1 MWRAVCLS
9 GCLMLT
15 GSASAATPD
24 EPPLMLLEQARLA
37 AQRLDYS
44 GVFFHQRGQEVGSTR
59 IIHLHAGHPVQEKLE
74 RLDGP
79 PSVTLRHGD
88 ELKTYLP
95 NQKRLLIESRR
106 VQPGFPGLVPLRR
119 EAIERC
125 YAVRRFDGDRI
136 AGRATKAIA
145 LDPRDNYHYA
155 YRFWSDARTGL
166 LLRAQTLSEQGE
178 VVEQVTF
185 TELKVGGIRPGLL
198 KAGVADTRGWQ
209 VERIMARPADLPAWQ
224 ARWLPDGFTRVA
236 SVSRSLD
243 SASGARRE
251 VAQLLYSDGLAGL
264 SVFIEPWTP
273 ERVASPLHLG
283 ALNMVGK
290 RHGKFWLTIVGD
302 VPMAAIRKVAD
313 AIEFAETSPR

>member
-1 MWRAVCLS
+1 MWRAACLWV
-9 GCLMLT
+9 CLMLADT
-15 GSASAATPD
+15 VLAAAPD
-24 EPPLMLLEQARLA
+24 EHPLLLLERARLA
-37 AQRLDYS
+37 AQRLDYR
-44 GVFFHQRGQEVGSTR
+44 GIFFHQRGHEVASTR
-59 IIHLHAGHPVQEKLE
+59 ITHLRSGHPLQERLE

-95 NQKRLLIESRR
+95 HQKRLLIESRH
-106 VQPGFPGLVPLRR
+106 VQPGFPGLVPVNR
-119 EAIERC
+119 EAIDR
-125 YAVRRFDGDRI
+125 YFAVRRFDGGRI
-136 AGRATKAIA
+136 AGRATNAIA
-145 LDPRDNYHYA
+145 LDPRDDYHYA
-155 YRFWSDARTGL
+155 YRFWSDTRTGL

-185 TELKVGGIRPGLL
+185 TEVKLGSIRPALL
-198 KAGVADTRGWQ
+198 KAGLADTRGWQ
-209 VERIMARPADLPAWQ
+209 VERLLAQPADLAEWRL
-224 ARWLPDGFTRVA
+224 RWLPAGFARVA

-243 SASGARRE
+243 TTSGVRRE

-273 ERVASPLHLG
+273 ERVASPLQLG

>member
-1 MWRAVCLS
+1 
-9 GCLMLT
+9 
-15 GSASAATPD
+15 
-24 EPPLMLLEQARLA
+24 MLLERARLA

-59 IIHLHAGHPVQEKLE
+59 IVHLHAGQPLQEKLE
-74 RLDGP
+74 RMDGP

-95 NQKRLLIESRR
+95 KQKRLLIETRR

-136 AGRATKAIA
+136 AGRATSAIA
-145 LDPRDNYHYA
+145 LDPRDGFHYA

-185 TELKVGGIRPGLL
+185 TELKVGSVRPALL
-198 KAGVADTRGWQ
+198 KAGVTDTNGWQ
-209 VERIMARPADLPAWQ
+209 VERVVARPADLNAWHP
-224 ARWLPDGFTRVA
+224 RWLPDGFTQVA

-243 SASGARRE
+243 SASGVRRE

-273 ERVASPLHLG
+273 ERVAAPLQLG